1 MSHDLRTPMN
11 AILGFSNLLLECD
24 DETKAK
30 EYASKINSSSKILMD
45 IINDILDL
53 SKIEAGK
60 QTINISNI
68 KIDDVLKKLK
78 WLLSL

>member
-45 IINDILDL
+45 IIMIYWICL
-53 SKIEAGK
+53 
-60 QTINISNI
+60 
-68 KIDDVLKKLK
+68 KLK
-78 WLLSL
+78 LVNKLLIFQILKLMMF